1 MCVCVCACVCVSVQ
15 VLFFFG
21 SRYAHS
27 VNASTNAVRV
37 AGWMSSVCGYTGGTS
52 GGDIGGWK

>member
-1 MCVCVCACVCVSVQ
+1 MCVCVSVQ

-27 VNASTNAVRV
+27 VSATTNAVRV
-37 AGWMSSVCGYTGGTS
+37 AGWVSAVREYKGGSS
-52 GGDIGGWK
+52 GGDIRGWK